1 MDNPMKEQIVA
12 TEQPLELD
20 EQLVKDYLLDHPQ
33 FFIQNP
39 EVLQSIR
46 IPHQERGTV
55 SLVERQQELL
65 RSKVQRLE
73 EEITEL
79 MGIARQNER
88 IFLTFSELYIQII
101 SSEDEATLY
110 QAMLDILSK
119 KLNLPA
125 IYLKKFAD
133 DEADF
138 HMPRQ
143 SLDQLIEHRFSRQD
157 YYFGRLN
164 TEEQQQLFA
173 DDENIKSAA
182 VMLLGDD
189 GQTGIAAFG
198 SSDENHFFPGMD
210 TLFLHELGKILAL
223 MLEKFND

>member
-1 MDNPMKEQIVA
+1 MKEQTIA
-12 TEQPLELD
+12 TEPLQLD

-33 FFIQNP
+33 FFIQHP

-65 RSKVQRLE
+65 RGKVHRLE

-79 MGIARQNER
+79 MTIARQNEQ
-88 IFLTFSELYIQII
+88 IFLTFSELYLQIL
-101 SSEDEATLY
+101 SSTDEDTLY
-110 QAMLDILSK
+110 HAMLEILNT

-133 DEADF
+133 DQQDF
-138 HMPRQ
+138 HIDRQ
-143 SLDQLIEHRFSRQD
+143 SLDDLIDHRFSRQS

-173 DDENIKSAA
+173 DNDKIKSAA
-182 VMLLGDD
+182 LMLLGDE
-189 GQTGIAAFG
+189 GKTGIVAFG
-198 SSDENHFFPGMD
+198 STDENHFFPGMD
-210 TLFLHELGKILAL
+210 TLFLKELGKILAL
-223 MLEKFND
+223 MLDKFNG